1 MKFSIGLIRR
11 RLNIKNER
19 EYAAIILAAG
29 ESKRMGEPK
38 LLLEI
43 GGKPLII
50 NALELATS
58 SVAQEVFVVTGS
70 NSAQLKTQITNWQ
83 DGLLSSKVSII
94 YNQDWQEG
102 IASSIRTGIL
112 HAQEFDVVLIM
123 LADQPELTI
132 GHLDAIFTGARNSPC
147 GMSATFFVNTIGPP
161 CAFRQEHYDH
171 LFALRGDS
179 GAKQYLVSHYDEVTK
194 VQTGNLWLDIDTPQD
209 FTKFKK

>member
-1 MKFSIGLIRR
+1 M
-11 RLNIKNER
+11 NINKER
-19 EYAAIILAAG
+19 ECAVIVLAAG

-43 GGKPLII
+43 DGKPLII

-70 NSAQLKTQITNWQ
+70 NSAQLETQITNWQ

-132 GHLDAIFTGARNSPC
+132 GHLNEIFTGARNSPY
-147 GMSATFFVNTIGPP
+147 GMSATLFVNTIGPP